1 MKQVISWGR
10 VCMVSLVLI
19 LTACGGGGGGNG
31 GGGNSS
37 VASSAS
43 SAVSSVTS
51 SSDSSSSSSIPA
63 VPTPPDLVD
72 ANTQSFVLDEL
83 ISVSLNNI
91 GGQALTECSSDLP
104 DTFTV
109 AVSANASTCE
119 ISGEATALLALTN
132 FTVTAVNAEGSDSA
146 LVPIEIVAASPF
158 ITTWKTDNEG
168 ASDDNQI
175 TITTSPNFS
184 YDFTIDWGDG
194 SADENVTGDITH
206 TYATPGEYQIS
217 ITGRFPQTY
226 FDFFEDVVDANKLV
240 SVDAWGNRVWLSMEF
255 AFAGAANL
263 VINDNQAP
271 DLSRVTSMLGTF
283 ASAVNFT
290 SDVSHWDVSNVTDMT
305 GTFFSLENFNGDLSS
320 WNVSN
325 VTTMEFMF
333 NQALAFNSDI
343 SQWDVAN
350 VTNMADMF
358 SGAIAFNQDIS
369 SWDVAKVTNFS
380 SMFED
385 AEAFDQNLGGW
396 NISNATSMSDFAER
410 SGLTLQNYDAILLGW
425 SLLPLQQELD
435 ISFFPTQ
442 YSAAAEAA
450 RLILTDTFGWFVT
463 DGGLLTLPDLQGQA
477 FNVQTNDVA
486 SIGIL
491 NSGGKPDNCVADA
504 LPDGLEAQVVDNTCA
519 IVGTPTTAQAASE
532 FTVTATNAL
541 GSDSALITLTIE
553 EQTPFITRWKTDNPG
568 MSDDNQI
575 TIHTAPSMTYNYRVE
590 WGDGS
595 FDENVSGEI
604 THTYASPG
612 EYTVSI
618 TGTFPQPFFKATF
631 DATQTD
637 SQKLLSVEQ
646 WGNRTWR
653 SMSQAFFDCRNLTIN
668 DTESPDLSQVTSM
681 SNMFKNADNLSGNI
695 SNWDVSS
702 VTTMNRM
709 FEGADN
715 FNLDVS
721 SWNVSNVTN
730 MDNMFRGTKFNHDI
744 SNWDVA
750 KVTNMNAMFQEA
762 REFNQPIGNWN
773 VGNVTTMFAM
783 FREADAFNQPIGNWN
798 VGNVR
803 NMVDMF
809 FGTDVFNAD
818 ISNWN
823 VSNVTDMGN
832 MFRETGVFNQPI
844 GNWNV
849 ANVTSMREMF
859 FRTPFNQDIS
869 QWNVSNVTD
878 MGNMFREARA
888 FNQPIG
894 NWDVANVTTMR
905 DMFLFADLFNADIS
919 SWNVSKVTDMSNMFR
934 STKAFDQNLGN
945 WNIANV
951 NNMTNLFLEGVL
963 STENYD
969 ALLIGWSQLP
979 SVQPD
984 VTLNAGATRF
994 SAAAQTARDTLINN
1008 AGWTIT
1014 DGGLA
1019 E

>member
-19 LTACGGGGGGNG
+19 LTACGGGGGGGGGNG

-37 VASSAS
+37 TASSI
-43 SAVSSVTS
+43 TS

-358 SGAIAFNQDIS
+358 SGATAFNQDIS
-369 SWDVAKVTNFS
+369 SWDVANVTNFS

-435 ISFFPTQ
+435 INFFPTQ

-450 RLILTDTFGWFVT
+450 RFILTDTFGWSVF
-463 DGGLLTLPDLQGQA
+463 DGGLLTSPDLQDQA
-477 FNVQTNDVA
+477 LKVQTNDLTM
-486 SIGIL
+486 INID
-491 NSGGKPDNCVADA
+491 NNGGQPDSCVADA
-504 LPDGLEAQVVDNTCA
+504 LPDGLEVQVVDNTCA
-519 IVGTPTTAQAASE
+519 IVGTPATAQAAID
-532 FTVTATNAL
+532 VTIVATNAL
-541 GSDSALITLTIE
+541 GSDSALVTLTIE

-575 TIHTAPSMTYNYRVE
+575 TIHTASGMTYNYRVE

-595 FDENVSGEI
+595 FDENVTGEI
-604 THTYASPG
+604 THTYASAG

-653 SMSQAFFDCRNLTIN
+653 SMRQAFFDCRNLTIN

-681 SNMFKNADNLSGNI
+681 ASMFRNADNLSGNI
-695 SNWDVSS
+695 GQWDVSG
-702 VTTMNRM
+702 VTTMSQM
-709 FEGADN
+709 FNGADN
-715 FNLDVS
+715 FNLDIS

-762 REFNQPIGNWN
+762 RVFNQPIGNWN

-869 QWNVSNVTD
+869 QWNTSRVTD

-905 DMFLFADLFNADIS
+905 EMFLFADLFNADIS

-951 NNMTNLFLEGVL
+951 NNMTNLFLAGVL
-963 STENYD
+963 STANYD

-979 SVQPD
+979 SVQTD

-994 SAAAQTARDTLINN
+994 SATAQTARDTLINN